1 MQPIEIRANDK
12 HKTLLCR
19 VDDEGVLVYNKNTR
33 QEQKVSY
40 AEIKE
45 ILEKE

>member
-1 MQPIEIRANDK
+1 MPTEVRADDK
-12 HKTLLCR
+12 HETLLCR

-33 QEQKVSY
+33 QEQKVTY

-45 ILEKE
+45 ILKKE

>member
-1 MQPIEIRANDK
+1 MQPVEIRADDK
-12 HKTLLCR
+12 HGTLLCR

-40 AEIKE
+40 REIEE